1 MNTFGNAQR
10 TFSIIFDIFI
20 SIDYKKRSMDLPT
33 VKIYIKKGTHVYINH
48 YTST

>member
-20 SIDYKKRSMDLPT
+20 SIDYKKEYGPAHSKNL
-33 VKIYIKKGTHVYINH
+33 YKKGTHVYINH